1 MPSSNLFFSSFLKES
16 RGLGTLGSHCVYSKR
31 KGIICSVTSAHH
43 SQIASLFVKPGKRS
57 LRIAITE
64 KDHYTKGNGR
74 FEMSEELSAEARVTP
89 ETSDEVTEGSKEKAK
104 GRDVLGMIKG
114 ALDTAL
120 AGRGNVI
127 MVRVNN
133 ETLKAIDMLV
143 EAGVCKSR
151 SEGAAFL
158 INQGI
163 EASSDLYD
171 RISGITEQITELRAK
186 LRDIVIGESQE

>member
-1 MPSSNLFFSSFLKES
+1 
-16 RGLGTLGSHCVYSKR
+16 
-31 KGIICSVTSAHH
+31 
-43 SQIASLFVKPGKRS
+43 
-57 LRIAITE
+57 
-64 KDHYTKGNGR
+64 
-74 FEMSEELSAEARVTP
+74 MSEEQFVEAEVTP
-89 ETSDEVTEGSKEKAK
+89 EAADETKPK
-104 GRDVLGMIKG
+104 GRDMLSMIRG

-127 MVRVNN
+127 MVRVND

-143 EAGVCKSR
+143 EADVCKSR

-171 RISGITEQITELRAK
+171 RISGITEQITELKAK
-186 LRDIVIGESQE
+186 LREIVIGEPQK

>member
-1 MPSSNLFFSSFLKES
+1 MPSSNLFSSFLKES

-43 SQIASLFVKPGKRS
+43 TQIASLFVKPGKRS

-64 KDHYTKGNGR
+64 KDHYKGNGR

-127 MVRVNN
+127 MVRVND

-143 EAGVCKSR
+143 EAGVCKGR

-171 RISGITEQITELRAK
+171 RISGITEQITELKAK

>member
-1 MPSSNLFFSSFLKES
+1 
-16 RGLGTLGSHCVYSKR
+16 
-31 KGIICSVTSAHH
+31 
-43 SQIASLFVKPGKRS
+43 
-57 LRIAITE
+57 
-64 KDHYTKGNGR
+64 
-74 FEMSEELSAEARVTP
+74 MSEEQFVEAEVTSEETAEA
-89 ETSDEVTEGSKEKAK
+89 KAK

-127 MVRVNN
+127 MVRVND

-163 EASSDLYD
+163 EASSALYE
-171 RISGITEQITELRAK
+171 RISGITEQIGELKAK
-186 LRDIVIGESQE
+186 LREMVTGEPEE

>member
-1 MPSSNLFFSSFLKES
+1 M
-16 RGLGTLGSHCVYSKR
+16 
-31 KGIICSVTSAHH
+31 
-43 SQIASLFVKPGKRS
+43 
-57 LRIAITE
+57 
-64 KDHYTKGNGR
+64 
-74 FEMSEELSAEARVTP
+74 
-89 ETSDEVTEGSKEKAK
+89 TEGQVMETKITDEKVKGTRSK
-104 GRDVLGMIKG
+104 GRDVLGMIKD

-127 MVRVNN
+127 MVRVND

-151 SEGAAFL
+151 SAGAAFL

-171 RISGITEQITELRAK
+171 RISGITEQITELKAK
-186 LRDIVIGESQE
+186 LREIVSGELQE

>member
-1 MPSSNLFFSSFLKES
+1 M
-16 RGLGTLGSHCVYSKR
+16 
-31 KGIICSVTSAHH
+31 
-43 SQIASLFVKPGKRS
+43 
-57 LRIAITE
+57 TE
-64 KDHYTKGNGR
+64 GQMM
-74 FEMSEELSAEARVTP
+74 EP
-89 ETSDEVTEGSKEKAK
+89 EVTDETVKDTKPK
-104 GRDVLGMIKG
+104 GWDVLGMIKD

-127 MVRVNN
+127 MVRVND

-171 RISGITEQITELRAK
+171 RISGITEQITELKAK
-186 LRDIVIGESQE
+186 LHEVVSGELQE

>member
-1 MPSSNLFFSSFLKES
+1 MPSSNLFSSFLKES

-43 SQIASLFVKPGKRS
+43 TQIASLFVKPGKRS

-64 KDHYTKGNGR
+64 KDHYKGNGR

-127 MVRVNN
+127 MVRVND

-143 EAGVCKSR
+143 EAGVCKGR

-171 RISGITEQITELRAK
+171 RISGITEQITELKAK
-186 LRDIVIGESQE
+186 LRDIVIGENQE

>member
-1 MPSSNLFFSSFLKES
+1 
-16 RGLGTLGSHCVYSKR
+16 
-31 KGIICSVTSAHH
+31 
-43 SQIASLFVKPGKRS
+43 
-57 LRIAITE
+57 
-64 KDHYTKGNGR
+64 
-74 FEMSEELSAEARVTP
+74 MSEELFVESDVTP
-89 ETSDEVTEGSKEKAK
+89 EVTEEATKSVEGKSK

-127 MVRVNN
+127 MVRVND

-163 EASSDLYD
+163 RASGDLYE
-171 RISGITEQITELRAK
+171 RIGGITDQIADLRAR
-186 LRDIVIGESQE
+186 LREIVSGESQE